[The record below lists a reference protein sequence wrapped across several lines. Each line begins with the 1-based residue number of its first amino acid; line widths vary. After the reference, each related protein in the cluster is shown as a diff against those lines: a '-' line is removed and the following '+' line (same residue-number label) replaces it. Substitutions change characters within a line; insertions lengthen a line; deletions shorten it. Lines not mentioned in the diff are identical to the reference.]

1 MRFNNLVLLVGLFA
15 KIDMFGVPSL
25 FEVVVVSGEEQIRTT
40 VEELLKVL
48 STNNVIGERIELED
62 KTLIPVTRI
71 GMGFGAG
78 TGEGTGTKGEGG
90 KGGGAGGGA
99 GVEPVGLIVVF
110 KGVRGPDGVKVLP
123 LSVPGPLAKTVGELT
138 SAVVEKLREKKGREE
153 EGEEER
159 GAAAEKKKGE
169 K

>member
-1 MRFNNLVLLVGLFA
+1 M
-15 KIDMFGVPSL
+15 
-25 FEVVVVSGEEQIRTT
+25 SGEEQIKTT

-48 STNNVIGERIELED
+48 STNNVIGERIEMED

-78 TGEGTGTKGEGG
+78 TGEGKGEKGEVG

-110 KGVRGPDGVKVLP
+110 KGVRGPEGVKVIP
-123 LSVPGPLAKTVGELT
+123 LSAPGPLAKTVGELA
-138 SAVVEKLREKKGREE
+138 SAVVEKLREKKEREE
-153 EGEEER
+153 EG
-159 GAAAEKKKGE
+159 GAAEKKRGE

>member
-1 MRFNNLVLLVGLFA
+1 MESYLCLRL
-15 KIDMFGVPSL
+15 M
-25 FEVVVVSGEEQIRTT
+25 VVSGEEQIRTT

-48 STNNVIGERIELED
+48 STNNVIGERIEMED

-78 TGEGTGTKGEGG
+78 TGEGKGMKGEGG
-90 KGGGAGGGA
+90 RGGGAGGGA

-110 KGVRGPDGVKVLP
+110 KGVRGPEGIKVLP
-123 LSVPGPLAKTVGELT
+123 LSAPGPLAKSVGELT
-138 SAVVEKLREKKGREE
+138 SAIVEKLREKKGREE
-153 EGEEER
+153 GEEEG
-159 GAAAEKKKGE
+159 GAAAEKKRGE